1 MRDIDSTVDF
11 VKDLL
16 RNDNSSRNTPDINL
30 PGSYANRSNTNKDR
44 DATNYKHD
52 DTRTAGYK
60 SSARHLDRR
69 QVRYEGEDPSS
80 ELDSLKRDLEKSSAV
95 LDRSADEF
103 AKRTEEDEQLEQELD
118 DLKYRVRRVKDDI
131 EYVSRGKRT
140 PEKDEERRKLEREL
154 MFLMHERLPE
164 VEKKIEEREERKRQ
178 EVREGIRARDKRNET
193 YGRYDRYDGGRRSS
207 FDRERERYREEDRE
221 RSRYDDRDR
230 EGRDSRDRSRDRY
243 DSYSSR
249 RPLSPPPRDR
259 TPPAVPA
266 QQPKSAITVP
276 PPAPPA
282 PTSAKTSAPSTKNM
296 TPEERSA
303 FIRAQAQE
311 RLQARM
317 RALGMAVP
325 DSEPSTPTV
334 DKSVEERLERE
345 KKEAEEKAKQAEKEQ
360 EEREAA
366 RKARLQQATGGGSAT
381 PTPTANG
388 TKAAPPAPVKSAMK
402 KAPAPPPPKPRAAP
416 AGVSSPKPSVTPVR
430 SPAPKPT
437 AEDEELRREEEEH
450 KRVMEERR
458 ARIQRMREEEEEAQ
472 RAEEEML
479 KRRQEA
485 AAARKVE
492 SPAPVAPVALAETAP
507 VPTRF
512 ASEATKSPQPS
523 NASTNPF
530 HRLQNGGGA
539 AASPPQ
545 NAPSAGFNPFFRPP
559 PQAAA
564 ASKAEEPAP
573 QEDAPPPP
581 PPPPPAP
588 PAPVMQ
594 APVAMRAPTRP
605 PPAEE
610 EWDVINEKDNDGD
623 DSSDDDDYAGS
634 RSMRDNLARALFG
647 GGGSKPASKPASPAP
662 AANKASL
669 AKLGGG
675 DPNSRGALFAAIQG
689 GARLKHTT
697 TVDKSAPPV
706 SGRVIGDAA
715 PPSHISDAPREHSA
729 PEHAP
734 PHAPREEEE
743 SSAQRSANRQ
753 SVDWYAGLAA
763 DSDRSVAEPS
773 GMTSVVEAE
782 EPAEES
788 KTHETAHPAK
798 AADDDETSE
807 FDMTTSKSR
816 CSTGWASRLTM
827 HLSFACSITL
837 SVRWSARCRSQ

>member
-1 MRDIDSTVDF
+1 MPLALNGNQIPDTLPAELIPPSMRDIDSTVDF

-16 RNDNSSRNTPDINL
+16 RNDNSARNTPDINL
-30 PGSYANRSNTNKDR
+30 PGSYATRNNNNNKDR

-52 DTRTAGYK
+52 DTRTSGYK

-95 LDRSADEF
+95 LDRTADDF

-118 DLKYRVRRVKDDI
+118 DLKYCVRRVKDDI

-154 MFLMHERLPE
+154 MYLMHERLPE
-164 VEKKIEEREERKRQ
+164 VEKKIEDREEKKRQ
-178 EVREGIRARDKRNET
+178 EVREGIRARDKRNES
-193 YGRYDRYDGGRRSS
+193 YGRYDRYDGARRSS
-207 FDRERERYREEDRE
+207 FDRDRERYRDEDRGH
-221 RSRYDDRDR
+221 SRYDERER

-259 TPPAVPA
+259 TPPPVPA
-266 QQPKSAITVP
+266 EQPRSAITAP

-282 PTSAKTSAPSTKNM
+282 PTSVKTSAPATKNM
-296 TPEERSA
+296 SPEERAA

-325 DSEPSTPTV
+325 ESEPSTPTV

-345 KKEAEEKAKQAEKEQ
+345 RKEAEEKTKQAEKEQ

-366 RKARLQQATGGGSAT
+366 RKARLQQATGSGAAT
-381 PTPTANG
+381 PTPPTNG
-388 TKAAPPAPVKSAMK
+388 TKAPPAPVKSAMK
-402 KAPAPPPPKPRAAP
+402 KAPAPPPPKPRGPAA
-416 AGVSSPKPSVTPVR
+416 VSSPKPAASPVR
-430 SPAPKPT
+430 SPAPKST
-437 AEDEELRREEEEH
+437 AEDDELRKQEEEH

-479 KRRQEA
+479 KRRQQA
-485 AAARKVE
+485 AASRKVE
-492 SPAPVAPVALAETAP
+492 SPAPVAPVALAEAAP
-507 VPTRF
+507 VPERF
-512 ASEATKSPQPS
+512 TQEESKSPQPS

-530 HRLQNGGGA
+530 HRLQNGGAA
-539 AASPPQ
+539 AASPSKST
-545 NAPSAGFNPFFRPP
+545 PSAGFNPFFRPP
-559 PQAAA
+559 PQATTTP
-564 ASKAEEPAP
+564 KAEEAAP
-573 QEDAPPPP
+573 QEDTPPPP

-588 PAPVMQ
+588 PAPIQ
-594 APVAMRAPTRP
+594 APVATRAPTRP

-610 EWDVINEKDNDGD
+610 EWDVINEKDNDAD

-662 AANKASL
+662 TLNKASL
-669 AKLGGG
+669 SKLGGG
-675 DPNSRGALFAAIQG
+675 DPSSRGALFASIQG
-689 GARLKHTT
+689 GVPRLRHTT

-715 PPSHISDAPREHSA
+715 PPSHISDAPREHAA
-729 PEHAP
+729 PQAP
-734 PHAPREEEE
+734 LPQAPREEEDH
-743 SSAQRSANRQ
+743 SATQRSVNRQ

-763 DSDRSVAEPS
+763 DADRSVAEPS
-773 GMTSVVEAE
+773 GMAPVVEAE
-782 EPAEES
+782 EPIEDS
-788 KTHETAHPAK
+788 KAHGTAHPVK
-798 AADDDETSE
+798 GADGDETSE
-807 FDMTTSKSR
+807 FDMTTSES
-816 CSTGWASRLTM
+816 SDMAP
-827 HLSFACSITL
+827 F
-837 SVRWSARCRSQ
+837 